1 VSVSGLSRKMLSH
14 PLQLKSENHFDWL
27 QDFITDQF
35 LISFSSELA
44 DVPQLCINI
53 LKILGKKL
61 KLKLKCTVKKFNFI
75 TCFFGPSQMCQGE
88 DAAAFRLD
96 YF

>member
-1 VSVSGLSRKMLSH
+1 VSVSGMSSEMLSH
-14 PLQLKSENHFDWL
+14 PLQLKSEYHSTGFK
-27 QDFITDQF
+27 
-35 LISFSSELA
+35 ISSQIRFSSLF
-44 DVPQLCINI
+44 PQSWPMFHNSVRI
-53 LKILGKKL
+53 KILGQKL
-61 KLKLKCTVKKFNFI
+61 KFKLKCTVKKFNFI